1 MTEWEKLTYKKFSIG
16 HPDKQTM
23 IPENNFQGKL
33 YYTFFK
39 NSPQKTIDEIYDI
52 YFGKFFHAKTKRGTT
67 VSWGN
72 VMGVEASDMALDW
85 LFRVQED
92 FGIPLSLTMNQLNV
106 PFDLY
111 NDEDVVKQFIDWVG
125 EFYNRGLR
133 SITIGNT
140 PTWTGANF
148 GDIERIKRS
157 SFFIKRAH
165 SNKTFFSF
173 FFHIIS
179 LLGTSGV
186 LSHLSNTIILL

>member
-92 FGIPLSLTMNQLNV
+92 FGVPISLTMNQLNV

-111 NDEDVVKQFIDWVG
+111 NDEDVITQFIDWVG

-140 PTWTGANF
+140 AY
-148 GDIERIKRS
+148 D
-157 SFFIKRAH
+157 
-165 SNKTFFSF
+165 
-173 FFHIIS
+173 
-179 LLGTSGV
+179 LGTLVDSGSGYV
-186 LSHLSNTIILL
+186 AGVGYDMDGGYQIRATYYGNLGGESDNTATLVSAVWSF